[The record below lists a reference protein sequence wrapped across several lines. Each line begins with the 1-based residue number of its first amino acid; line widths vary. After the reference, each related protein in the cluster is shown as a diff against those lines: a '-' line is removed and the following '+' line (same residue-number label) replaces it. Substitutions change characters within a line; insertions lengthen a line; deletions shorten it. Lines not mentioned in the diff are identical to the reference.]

1 MTSVPTGENR
11 AVPAVN
17 RRRRARLCALA
28 VTTVSAV
35 GFGSLVALPAFANT
49 SGTGVVINEVY
60 LSGGSAG
67 AAFKNKFVELYNP
80 TDAAIPLDGTSVQYR
95 SATGTAGFTGVV
107 PLAGS
112 IPAHGYYLIQGGSN
126 ASNGADL
133 PTPDA
138 TGGLNPSGTS
148 GTIALVN
155 SASAV
160 ALPTGSLAGS
170 PDVIDLLGYGTS
182 NTYEG
187 AVAGAPT
194 GNTDVRSLNR
204 AQGADT
210 DANAADFSLSATI
223 TPTNTK
229 NNATDP
235 DPEPTPTPTPTD
247 TSAPGAS
254 KTIAEVQ
261 GTTDTSPLVD
271 QTVTVQGVV
280 TGDYRVGGYKGITIQ
295 TQGTGGDTKT
305 AGASDGIF
313 VFLNALTPSV
323 ARGDLVSVTGKVSEY
338 FGQTQITPAALGDVS
353 VVTAG
358 VGVPQPVALPD
369 SVRGGDREA
378 YENMLVAPTGTY
390 KLASSHQLYNYG
402 ALWLNAGD
410 KLNVKATELARPGA
424 DADAITAANRANRIL
439 LDDGWSSQIG
449 KGGHTGGQPYFTKDT
464 VVRNGDTV
472 NFPAEGEILQYGFDD
487 WRLQPV
493 VPIDGTSA
501 ASHKPT
507 FGNENARTT
516 APPAVGGDVKVAS
529 FNVYNFFTTLSSQ
542 DANARGAK
550 TDAQFQIQRSKIVS
564 AINGLGADVVGLME
578 VENGPKF
585 GLALDAP
592 LQNLVQGL
600 NDAAGAE
607 VWDYVRTPAALNDT
621 SITDVITTAIIYK
634 KASVTLKGDASTIV
648 DETVFGNAREPI
660 AQTFQTSQGRV
671 LSVITTHLKSKSPP
685 QNAGPEPADGQGFFN
700 ADRVAQ
706 AKAELAFA
714 QQVQKSSGSD
724 DVFLVGDFNAYGKED
739 PIDVF
744 SQAGW
749 TDVEPTFATGQYTY
763 SFDGELGSLDHVIA
777 SPSAAK
783 AITGAGVWNINSPEW
798 SDRGYAFAATETGT
812 PYRSSDHDPIVVG
825 LKGAA
830 DPIDINIATINDF
843 HGRIEA
849 DSAAAGAAV
858 VAGAVQEF
866 RAQNPNT
873 IFAAA
878 GDLIGASTF
887 TSFIQQDN
895 PTIDALNAAG
905 LDVSAAGNHEFD
917 QGYADLRD
925 RVIPRADWTYL
936 SSNVFLTADGKP
948 ALTPSWVKDVQGV
961 KVGFIGAVTEDL
973 PTLVSPDGMKGLEVR
988 DIPTSVNKV
997 AAALKDGDPSNG
1009 EADVIILLVHEG
1021 ATTTDVA
1028 SITPESRLGEIVN
1041 GVDKSV
1047 NAIVSAH
1054 THLAYNHVID
1064 GRPVVSAGQYG
1075 ENMGLMDL
1083 KVDPT
1088 TKKLLSI
1095 TNEIKPLAKQITD
1108 PKDPT
1113 KKIWVGNYPAVPAV
1127 QAIVDAAKKK
1137 ADELGAVKLGDI
1149 TADFNRARQSDGK
1162 TENRGGEST
1171 LGNFVADV
1179 QKWSTGADFAVMN
1192 PGGLRAN
1199 LTYASS
1205 GAGDADGSV
1214 SYREAATVQ
1223 PFANTLMTVKLTGA
1237 QVKQVLE
1244 QQWQPAGSARPFLKL
1259 GVSKELTYTYDPA
1272 APAATHITGILVNG
1286 TPIDPAATYTV
1297 GANAFLAAG
1306 GDAFTAFQ
1314 QGTDKKDTGKVDLQS
1329 MVDWFAANK
1338 TASPDLAQ
1346 RAVGAVLSAPADAAG
1361 YKAGE
1366 SVTLNLSSLAFS
1378 AGEKAPGDVTVSL
1391 GGTALATT
1399 AVNAAVTVDAFD
1411 EAGTATLTFTIPEG
1425 VTGAQ
1430 ALQVDV
1436 AVTGTS
1442 LRLPITVAGSDTG
1455 SFNGTISVG
1464 AAKVLAGEKLTLTGT
1479 DFEPGETL
1487 TLQLRDQGKKG
1498 TVIDLGT
1505 VKVGGDGSFTAAPV
1519 VPRSVKGG
1527 DYLVAATQAD
1537 GDEATA
1543 AVTVVRG
1550 KGQLK
1555 LGASSVAAGGTV
1567 TISGSGLEENE
1578 KVALELHSTP
1588 VSLGSATADADGAF
1602 TATVTI
1608 PAGTAAG
1615 QHHVVAILSDGSQIS
1630 VEITVVAAGSGGG
1643 LALTGADSGS
1653 FLLLALV
1660 LLALGLGL
1668 VVARRRLRVE

>member
-1 MTSVPTGENR
+1 MTNAPADESR
-11 AVPAVN
+11 AVPVTN

-35 GFGSLVALPAFANT
+35 GAGALIALPAFANT
-49 SGTGVVINEVY
+49 SGTGVVINEAY
-60 LSGGSAG
+60 LSGGSTG
-67 AAFKNKFVELYNP
+67 AAFTNKFVELYNP
-80 TDAAIPLDGTSVQYR
+80 TGSAIALDGTSIQYR
-95 SATGTAGFTGVV
+95 SAGGTGASNGVV

-112 IPAHGYYLIQGGSN
+112 IPAHGYYLVQGGSN
-126 ASNGADL
+126 GTNGAAL
-133 PTPDA
+133 PAADA
-138 TGGLNPSGTS
+138 TGGLNPSGS
-148 GTIALVN
+148 AGTIALVKGT
-155 SASAV
+155 AAIT
-160 ALPTGSLAGS
+160 LPTGSVVGS
-170 PDVIDLLGYGTS
+170 TDVIDLLGYGTS
-182 NTYEG
+182 NTFEG
-187 AVAGAPT
+187 AAAGAPA
-194 GNTDVRSLNR
+194 GNTDVKSLNR
-204 AQGADT
+204 AQGADS
-210 DANAADFSLSATI
+210 DANATDFTLSATI

-229 NNATDP
+229 NNGTDP
-235 DPEPTPTPTPTD
+235 GPEPTPTPTPTPTD
-247 TSAPGAS
+247 TSAPVETKS
-254 KTIAEVQ
+254 IAEVQ
-261 GTTDTSPLVD
+261 GTTDVSPFVD

-280 TGDYRVGGYKGITIQ
+280 TGDYRTGGYKGVTIQ

-313 VFLNALTPSV
+313 VYLNALAPAV

-338 FGQTQITPAALGDVS
+338 FGQTQITPASLGDVT

-358 VGVPQPVALPD
+358 AGVPQPVALPD

-378 YENMLVAPTGTY
+378 YENMLVAPSGTY

-402 ALWLNAGD
+402 TLWLNAGEA
-410 KLNVKATELARPGA
+410 LNVKATEVVRPGPE
-424 DADAITAANRANRIL
+424 ADAITAANRANRIL

-449 KGGHTGGQPYFTKDT
+449 KSGHTGGQPYFTKET
-464 VVRNGDTV
+464 VVRNGDV
-472 NFPAEGEILQYGFDD
+472 VHFPAEGEILQYGFDD

-493 VPIDGTSA
+493 VPISGTSD

-507 FGNENARTT
+507 FGDENPRTD

-542 DANARGAK
+542 DPNARGAK

-585 GLALDAP
+585 GLPLDAP

-600 NDAAGAE
+600 NDAAGSE

-660 AQTFQTSQGRV
+660 AQTFQTAQGGV

-744 SQAGW
+744 AQAGW
-749 TDVEPTFATGQYTY
+749 TDVEPTFAHGQYTY

-798 SDRGYAFAATETGT
+798 SDRGYAFAATEPGT

-849 DSAAAGAAV
+849 DGAAAGAAV
-858 VAGAVQEF
+858 VAGAVEQF
-866 RAQNPNT
+866 RKQNPNT

-905 LDVSAAGNHEFD
+905 LEVSAAGNHEFD

-936 SSNVFLTADGKP
+936 SSNVFLTADGTP

-988 DIPTSVNKV
+988 DIATSVNKV
-997 AAALKDGDPSNG
+997 AAELKDGDPSNG

-1083 KVDPT
+1083 KVDPA

-1095 TNEIKPLAKQITD
+1095 TNEIKPLTVNKVPQ
-1108 PKDPT
+1108 
-1113 KKIWVGNYPAVPAV
+1113 YPADPAV
-1127 QAIVDAAKKK
+1127 QAIVDAAKTK
-1137 ADELGAVKLGDI
+1137 ADELGSVKLGDI

-1179 QKWSTGADFAVMN
+1179 QKWSTGADFAFMN

-1199 LTYASS
+1199 LTYAASTA
-1205 GAGDADGSV
+1205 AGDADGSV

-1259 GVSKELTYTYDPA
+1259 GVSKELTYTYDPSA
-1272 APAATHITGILVNG
+1272 AAGSHITGIRLNG
-1286 TPIDPAATYTV
+1286 TPIDPTSTYTV

-1361 YKAGE
+1361 YKPGE

-1378 AGEKAPGDVTVSL
+1378 AGEPAPGDVTVSL
-1391 GGTALATT
+1391 GGTALATS

-1411 EAGTATLTFTIPEG
+1411 EAGTATLTFTIPQG
-1425 VTGAQ
+1425 VNGAQ
-1430 ALQVDV
+1430 TLHV
-1436 AVTGTS
+1436 AVAGTGTAAD
-1442 LRLPITVAGSDTG
+1442 LPITVAGVVDPGPFTG
-1455 SFNGTISVG
+1455 KISVG
-1464 AAKVLAGEKLTLTGT
+1464 SGKVAAGDTLTVRGT
-1479 DFEPGETL
+1479 EFLANETL
-1487 TLQLRDQGKKG
+1487 TLELRGKKG
-1498 TVIDLGT
+1498 ETYDLGT
-1505 VKVGGDGSFTAAPV
+1505 AVVTSDGTF
-1519 VPRSVKGG
+1519 
-1527 DYLVAATQAD
+1527 
-1537 GDEATA
+1537 
-1543 AVTVVRG
+1543 AV
-1550 KGQLK
+1550 
-1555 LGASSVAAGGTV
+1555 
-1567 TISGSGLEENE
+1567 
-1578 KVALELHSTP
+1578 
-1588 VSLGSATADADGAF
+1588 
-1602 TATVTI
+1602 TVTI
-1608 PAGTAAG
+1608 PRDAKAGKWTLAVVQRNGEATAE
-1615 QHHVVAILSDGSQIS
+1615 LSLNKG
-1630 VEITVVAAGSGGG
+1630 
-1643 LALTGADSGS
+1643 
-1653 FLLLALV
+1653 
-1660 LLALGLGL
+1660 
-1668 VVARRRLRVE
+1668 RNR